1 MKPAIQS
8 RPITQAEISKE
19 LMNRYILGSTSDG
32 SMMPSTRLLAD
43 EFGVSRL
50 FMREVLA
57 GLQKQGLIQ
66 SIAGKGIYIL
76 KPQVLSAARNFHTTA
91 RQSNATARDLIEAR
105 ANLEEACARMAAT
118 RATDKD
124 IELMEVA
131 LDSFDSANG
140 LVPRAQ
146 ADIAFHALIVK
157 STHNPVLQMMFGS
170 ITTLVFE
177 TMLRSLSDA
186 EIYAKGAPIHRKILK
201 SIKERKPEVAF
212 QSMGQH
218 IHLAESAYK
227 NDLDRK
233 LSEIADR
240 IVKEV
245 LHSDLDIED
254 ILESALRDY
263 QIEFLEK

>member
-1 MKPAIQS
+1 MTIATP
-8 RPITQAEISKE
+8 TQPVTQDEISKK
-19 LMNRYILGSTSDG
+19 LMNRYILSDNAQG
-32 SMMPSTRLLAD
+32 TMMPSARLLAE

-50 FMREVLA
+50 FIREVLA
-57 GLQKQGLIQ
+57 GLQRQGLIQ
-66 SIAGKGIYIL
+66 SITGKGIYIL
-76 KPQVLSAARNFHTTA
+76 KPQVLSAAKNFHTTA
-91 RQSNATARDLIEAR
+91 RQSNATARDLVEAR
-105 ANLEEACARMAAT
+105 ANLEEACVRMAT
-118 RATDKD
+118 LRATDAD

-186 EIYAKGAPIHRKILK
+186 EIYAKGAPIHRKILE
-201 SIKERKPEVAF
+201 SIKDRKPDAA
-212 QSMGQH
+212 SSLMGEH
-218 IHLAESAYK
+218 IHLAESSYK
-227 NDLDRK
+227 QDLDRK
-233 LSEIADR
+233 LSDIADR

-245 LHSDLDIED
+245 LHSDLEIED
-254 ILESALRDY
+254 ILDSALRDY
-263 QIEFLEK
+263 KIEFLD

>member
-1 MKPAIQS
+1 MKSAIHS
-8 RPITQAEISKE
+8 LPVTQDEISKE
-19 LMNRYILGSTSDG
+19 LMNRYILGNKATGD
-32 SMMPSTRLLAD
+32 MMPSTRLLAE

-50 FMREVLA
+50 FIREVLA
-57 GLQKQGLIQ
+57 GLQRQGLIQ
-66 SIAGKGIYIL
+66 SIAGKGVYIL
-76 KPQVLSAARNFHTTA
+76 KPQTLSAAKNFHTTA

-105 ANLEEACARMAAT
+105 ANLEEACAQMAAT
-118 RATDKD
+118 RATNED

-131 LDSFDSANG
+131 LDSFDGANG

-177 TMLRSLSDA
+177 TMLRSLSDS
-186 EIYAKGAPIHRKILK
+186 EIYAKGAPIHRKILV
-201 SIKERKPEVAF
+201 SIKERKPQLAHKL
-212 QSMGQH
+212 MGQH

-233 LSEIADR
+233 LSDIANR

-245 LHSDLDIED
+245 LHSDLEIED
-254 ILESALRDY
+254 ILDSALRDY
-263 QIEFLEK
+263 QLEFLE

>member
-1 MKPAIQS
+1 MKPATQS
-8 RPITQAEISKE
+8 LPVTQDEISKE
-19 LMNRYILGSTSDG
+19 LMNRYILGNKTKGD
-32 SMMPSTRLLAD
+32 MMPSTRLLAE

-50 FMREVLA
+50 FIREVLA
-57 GLQKQGLIQ
+57 GLQRQGLIQ

-76 KPQVLSAARNFHTTA
+76 KPQMLSAAKNFHTTA

-105 ANLEEACARMAAT
+105 ANLEEACAQMAAT
-118 RATDKD
+118 RATSED

-186 EIYAKGAPIHRKILK
+186 EIYAKGAPIHRKILN
-201 SIKERKPEVAF
+201 SIKDGKPKLAF
-212 QSMGQH
+212 QLMGEH

-227 NDLDRK
+227 KDLDRK
-233 LSEIADR
+233 LSDIANR

-245 LHSDLDIED
+245 LHSDLEIED
-254 ILESALRDY
+254 ILDSALRDY
-263 QIEFLEK
+263 QLEFLE